1 MKRVQDE
8 VSFTAAPHDRIK
20 HLRLSPTLSANAEPA
35 LKKKKSSTAVGNLVG
50 EGRISRFNV
59 RSGTLSFYV

>member
-20 HLRLSPTLSANAEPA
+20 HLRLSPTLSANAEAA
-35 LKKKKSSTAVGNLVG
+35 LKKKKQHSSGKSCWGGQNQQV
-50 EGRISRFNV
+50 
-59 RSGTLSFYV
+59 